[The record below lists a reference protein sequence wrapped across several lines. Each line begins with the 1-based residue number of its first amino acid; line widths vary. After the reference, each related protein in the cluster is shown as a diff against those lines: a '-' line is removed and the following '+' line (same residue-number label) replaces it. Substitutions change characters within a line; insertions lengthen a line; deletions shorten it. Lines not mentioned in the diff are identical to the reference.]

1 MERTEKLRYLVI
13 FAHPRPDSF
22 AAALRHVVVDTL
34 AAAGHQVDLLDLY
47 ASGFDPVLSAE
58 AHAAYYS
65 ERNRAGVEEHVARLE
80 RAQAVVLIYPTWW
93 FGYPAIL
100 KGYFDRVWLP
110 GVAFDIGR
118 FAPRGRLHNITKL
131 VVITSYG
138 SPRWYIRWFLRD
150 PMRKIVKHG
159 VAALCSSAC
168 QTLFLALYSM
178 DRTSAARR
186 QRFMATVRRRLAA
199 F

>member
-1 MERTEKLRYLVI
+1 MEKIRYLVI

-22 AAALRHVVVDTL
+22 NAALRHVVVDTL

-47 ASGFDPVLSAE
+47 ATGFDPVLSAA
-58 AHAAYYS
+58 AHANYFTP
-65 ERNRAGVEEHVARLE
+65 ERNRAGVDEHVARLE

-118 FAPRGRLHNITKL
+118 FAPRGRLQNITKL
-131 VVITSYG
+131 IVVTSYG

-159 VAALCSSAC
+159 VGDLCHRSC
-168 QTLFLALYSM
+168 QMLFLALYSM
-178 DRTSAARR
+178 DRTTAGRR
-186 QRFMATVRRRLAA
+186 QRFIETVRRRLAA

>member
-1 MERTEKLRYLVI
+1 MEKMRYLVI
-13 FAHPRPDSF
+13 YAHPRPDSF
-22 AAALRHVVVDTL
+22 SAAIRHTVVDTL
-34 AAAGHQVDLLDLY
+34 ALAGHQVDLLDLY
-47 ASGFDPVLSAE
+47 AIGFDPVLSAE
-58 AHAAYYS
+58 AHAGYFTP
-65 ERNRAGVEEHVARLE
+65 ERNRAGVEDHVARLE

-118 FAPRGRLHNITKL
+118 IAPRGRLNNITKL
-131 VVITSYG
+131 AVITTYG

-150 PMRKIVKHG
+150 PMRKIVKRG
-159 VAALCSSAC
+159 VGALCNRSC
-168 QTLFLALYSM
+168 EQLFLALYGM
-178 DRTSAARR
+178 DRTTAARR
-186 QRFMATVRRRLAA
+186 QRFIETVRRRLAT